1 MLKKIIQD
9 ETPKAPPPAQE
20 KKTLMK
26 CKGKRIKTYI
36 SLYLKIIVGINNT
49 LLHFI
54 F

>member
-1 MLKKIIQD
+1 MLKRIIQD
-9 ETPKAPPPAQE
+9 ETPKATPPTR
-20 KKTLMK
+20 KKPFMK
-26 CKGKRIKTYI
+26 CKGKRVKTYI

>member
-1 MLKKIIQD
+1 MLKRIIQD
-9 ETPKAPPPAQE
+9 ETPKAPPTR

-26 CKGKRIKTYI
+26 RKGKRVKTYI
-36 SLYLKIIVGINNT
+36 FLYLKIIVGINNT